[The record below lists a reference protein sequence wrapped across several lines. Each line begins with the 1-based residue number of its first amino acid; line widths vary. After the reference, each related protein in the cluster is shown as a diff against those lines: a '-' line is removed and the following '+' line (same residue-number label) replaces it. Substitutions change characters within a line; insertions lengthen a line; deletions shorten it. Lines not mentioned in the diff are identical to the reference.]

1 MAVSIGFP
9 IQDPQKWN
17 IFPVYSQSTAVDL
30 PRNEK
35 YLQKIGG
42 NDIISSIS
50 SAITTA
56 TKPGRILSCLSCLC
70 LGAMLHCPDIS
81 HTKRI
86 LHFDMIS
93 SRANLMTNRS
103 KVFFTCYN
111 QGYRLKK
118 NDHWLVTSGFIT
130 IRSLSCQSFLLT
142 QICSKQVRAHTI
154 I

>member
-1 MAVSIGFP
+1 MIPARGRCTSSRWPFL
-9 IQDPQKWN
+9 QSRSPQTWN
-17 IFPVYSQSTAVDL
+17 IFPIHTQSTAVDL

-35 YLQKIGG
+35 YLQKIEG
-42 NDIISSIS
+42 NDIICSIC

-56 TKPGRILSCLSCLC
+56 TKPGRILSCLELC

-103 KVFFTCYN
+103 KVFLHATTKAA
-111 QGYRLKK
+111 GKK
-118 NDHWLVTSGFIT
+118 KQSLTSD
-130 IRSLSCQSFLLT
+130 
-142 QICSKQVRAHTI
+142 
-154 I
+154 